1 MLHNLIK
8 NDYYDS
14 QINGIPN
21 VDVILKMQNMSSG
34 QFVSDNDI
42 IKYVVL
48 PTIVVYNIK

>member
-21 VDVILKMQNMSSG
+21 VDVILKMQTCLP
-34 QFVSDNDI
+34 VSLSAI
-42 IKYVVL
+42 MIS
-48 PTIVVYNIK
+48 